1 MLQSPPWKVLMQISG
16 QEPCRLDIALE
27 EVADIYEWNW
37 LFPLVLQSHDRSLL
51 INLCQEQASRIAEED
66 LPSSSVFKF
75 SRFFTCLVYL
85 TVPWERICK
94 ELMMAKKVGDRTR
107 EASASFLTIV
117 PFSLRRLRLSHFMT
131 GICSAKGGS
140 CYGHAGGDRYWCG
153 MAWDGMG
160 I

>member
-1 MLQSPPWKVLMQISG
+1 MQISG

-85 TVPWERICK
+85 TVP
-94 ELMMAKKVGDRTR
+94 
-107 EASASFLTIV
+107 
-117 PFSLRRLRLSHFMT
+117 
-131 GICSAKGGS
+131 
-140 CYGHAGGDRYWCG
+140 
-153 MAWDGMG
+153 
-160 I
+160 